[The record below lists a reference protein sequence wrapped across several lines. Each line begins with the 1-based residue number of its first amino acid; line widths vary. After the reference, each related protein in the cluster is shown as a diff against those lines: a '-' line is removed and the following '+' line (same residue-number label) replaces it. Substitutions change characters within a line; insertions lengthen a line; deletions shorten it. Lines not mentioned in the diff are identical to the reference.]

1 MLHIKGGFFMQSVVK
16 QKTRAAFP
24 EEYANPFSAAY
35 WREAA
40 AQLTDIRIICIAA
53 ILIAVR
59 VALKEVK
66 IPIGENLNITVGFF
80 VNALGAMIF
89 GPVVAV
95 VAAAASDTLGC
106 ALAGFADYFFPFIFV
121 EIAGSLVF
129 ALFLWRSR
137 LTETRIIL
145 SRFFVSLVCNFI
157 MNPLILNLQYS
168 LLNNGKFYEFFT
180 LPRIIKN
187 LALFPAEAFLL
198 VLFLGVMTPAL
209 LKLKLVPKN
218 QKELVMTRSN
228 YILLGGLF
236 IVAAVFVLLYV
247 FVYLPNK

>member
-1 MLHIKGGFFMQSVVK
+1 MQSVVK

-40 AQLTDIRIICIAA
+40 AQLTDIRILCIAA

-59 VALKEVK
+59 VALKEIK

-106 ALAGFADYFFPFIFV
+106 ALTGFVDYFFPFIFV
-121 EIAGSLVF
+121 EIAGSLDIR
-129 ALFLWRSR
+129 ALS
-137 LTETRIIL
+137 
-145 SRFFVSLVCNFI
+145 
-157 MNPLILNLQYS
+157 
-168 LLNNGKFYEFFT
+168 
-180 LPRIIKN
+180 
-187 LALFPAEAFLL
+187 LALEADRDADNPVALLRIARLQLHHESDNHEL
-198 VLFLGVMTPAL
+198 VLRMDE
-209 LKLKLVPKN
+209 
-218 QKELVMTRSN
+218 QRQ
-228 YILLGGLF
+228 IL
-236 IVAAVFVLLYV
+236 
-247 FVYLPNK
+247 

>member
-1 MLHIKGGFFMQSVVK
+1 MQSVVK
-16 QKTRAAFP
+16 QKARTAFP

-59 VALKEVK
+59 VALKEIK

-121 EIAGSLVF
+121 EIAGSLIF
-129 ALFLWRSR
+129 ALFLWRSS

-157 MNPLILNLQYS
+157 MNPIIMNWYYAWI
-168 LLNNGKFYEFFT
+168 NNGKSYEFVT

-236 IVAAVFVLLYV
+236 IVAVVFVLLYV

>member
-1 MLHIKGGFFMQSVVK
+1 MQSVVK
-16 QKTRAAFP
+16 QKARAAFP

-40 AQLTDIRIICIAA
+40 AQLTDIRILCIAA

-59 VALKEVK
+59 VALKEIK

-106 ALAGFADYFFPFIFV
+106 ALTGFADYFPPFIFV
-121 EIAGSLVF
+121 EIAGSLIF

-168 LLNNGKFYEFFT
+168 LLNNGKTYEFVT

-236 IVAAVFVLLYV
+236 IVAVVFVLLYV